1 MFIFTP
7 GFSLAYFCTSG
18 SRVESV
24 HTVIGEFATCL
35 ASVNPAL
42 EPEPELELAVG
53 VSLALAQPARTA
65 APPAMAIAARAR
77 RRLRRRAVGVR
88 DDLIV
93 MNLSLMQGEK
103 GPLVRRP
110 PGRRGAARPGSPARP
125 AARCL

>member
-42 EPEPELELAVG
+42 ELEADPEFAAG
-53 VSLALAQPARTA
+53 VSLALAQPATA
-65 APPAMAIAARAR
+65 ITAPTTAMAARAR
-77 RRLRRRAVGVR
+77 GRLRRGAVGMR
-88 DDLIV
+88 DDFIV
-93 MNLSLMQGEK
+93 MNLSLMQGEE
-103 GPLVRRP
+103 GDA
-110 PGRRGAARPGSPARP
+110 G
-125 AARCL
+125 